1 MPIGR
6 GAAILLCMP
15 YLKTLTAG
23 PIETNAYLI
32 GADSSDRAVLI
43 DAPPESYPMITAHLR
58 DEGRSLEAVLIT
70 HSHFDHV
77 IDLHRFAEDGIK
89 IFAHAD
95 ALNGIE
101 HPDSFGFIPEPPQG
115 FTGAS
120 VDTVIR
126 GGEVLTA
133 AGLQFRVL
141 EVPGHGPGSVAFLL
155 LDASICFVGDL
166 IFRGSVGRT
175 DIPGADF
182 DELSSSI
189 RNQIYTLDEAV
200 RLFPGHGGPTDV
212 GTEKRS
218 NPFVRG

>member
-1 MPIGR
+1 
-6 GAAILLCMP
+6 MP
-15 YLKTLTAG
+15 YLKTFAAG
-23 PIETNAYLI
+23 PIETNAYLV
-32 GADSSDRAVLI
+32 GADSSDTAVLI
-43 DAPPESYPMITAHLR
+43 DAPPECYPIITDHLR
-58 DEGRSLEAVLIT
+58 ADGRSLEAVLIT

-89 IFAHAD
+89 TFAHAD
-95 ALNGIE
+95 AVNGIE
-101 HPDSFGFIPEPPQG
+101 HPDSFGFMPEPPEG
-115 FTGAS
+115 FTGAA

-126 GGEVLTA
+126 GGDVFEA
-133 AGLQFRVL
+133 AGLEFTVL

-155 LDASICFVGDL
+155 SDSCICFVGDL

-182 DELSSSI
+182 DELSASI
-189 RNQIYTLDEAV
+189 RNRIYTLDEATK
-200 RLFPGHGGPTDV
+200 LFPGHGGPTDV